1 MEQKIKQDSK
11 IHIGANIRRIRKARG
26 IGQTQLVLHL
36 QLLGV
41 DMTRET
47 LVKIERGIQHVQ
59 ASQLRGIRDVLK
71 TTYNEL
77 LREKDCPKPPDEL

>member
-1 MEQKIKQDSK
+1 MGWRVIMEQKIKQDGQ
-11 IHIGANIRRIRKARG
+11 INIGANIRAIRKARG
-26 IGQTQLVLHL
+26 MGQTQLALKL

-41 DMTRET
+41 DITRET

-71 TTYNEL
+71 TSYDEL
-77 LREKDCPKPPDEL
+77 LK